1 MAIKILTDSSAE
13 FTQEELKEMNIHCV
27 PITII
32 FGDHAFLDGTE
43 LSKELFYHK
52 LLEKKEFPKT
62 SQPSPEAFLRC
73 FNEAKATGDSVVAI
87 LLSSALSGTVQSA
100 HIAREMCE
108 YDKINIVDSLSAT
121 GGIRILVEEAVRLR
135 DQGASAREITE
146 SIEVLRHR
154 ICIFAGLDTLEYL
167 YKGGRLS
174 KSQAIAGTLAKV
186 KPIITVT
193 PEGTVAVCGKAIGK
207 KKAVSSL
214 IQKVDE
220 HPIDFNYPVY
230 YVYSYDSQNC
240 RLLQKKMGIHDLSAT
255 QALNIG
261 ATIGTHVGD
270 GAFGIIYIKKN

>member
-73 FNEAKATGDSVVAI
+73 FNEAKATGDSVVTI

-154 ICIFAGLDTLEYL
+154 ICIFAGLDPLEYL
-167 YKGGRLS
+167 
-174 KSQAIAGTLAKV
+174 
-186 KPIITVT
+186 
-193 PEGTVAVCGKAIGK
+193 
-207 KKAVSSL
+207 
-214 IQKVDE
+214 
-220 HPIDFNYPVY
+220 
-230 YVYSYDSQNC
+230 
-240 RLLQKKMGIHDLSAT
+240 
-255 QALNIG
+255 
-261 ATIGTHVGD
+261 
-270 GAFGIIYIKKN
+270 